1 MTVNIGT
8 TGGSRGRK
16 QNQGRSSSNA
26 ATTVP
31 NEGAK
36 ARFGKVGSIIGK
48 VGNLAE
54 KYGGLI
60 PGVGSV
66 VQTIGKVAS
75 SINDPEWWMNYPVNG
90 VTTNVALASDFGTA
104 SLTPGDKVAV
114 IAGGSSAKW
123 RTLPH
128 LRPSILEFLPDRL
141 TENTS
146 ANQLVPFVPAKDDV
160 STYVLQNVRKVS
172 NAVLLQDVDAYA
184 EVLANSARAAAL
196 YYQLRK
202 FIFLTEHSK
211 PWIPAITDG
220 SFPILSATNKA
231 TLVSLADSLRTYIQS
246 SVRIPHTLSCYM
258 AWRFGRVF
266 NMGQS
271 EKTGIVLY
279 NVLGMNA
286 SVETYSNIVAHIIS
300 FNADQSATLLP
311 TTTQPLT
318 GVKTS
323 AQADLYNAYIDHVF
337 VSEIEDEKQYMY
349 DPKEWVLRT
358 NMDLVDDG
366 IYCPVRDNDEI
377 YMDSALDNPT
387 VFMASTVSTGTK
399 GTGVGKVQEP
409 LFPVGS
415 ARFWGTGMYAPALE
429 GDQYVKVLPA
439 SSDYTIYGLA
449 LSPTANLSKMAIANV
464 FGKLG
469 GAYKGFEIM
478 PAMCNVARGI
488 FPNETMTWTEGEARL
503 SCCAM
508 SWAVAL
514 CKATEFYNV
523 EIMLPWPSYLN
534 DQWDPYLPDA
544 TAPASDLAIV
554 PESIIKQTQKYAFAN
569 LVCDVR

>member
-8 TGGSRGRK
+8 TRGSRSK
-16 QNQGRSSSNA
+16 ASNRSRSNSNA

-48 VGNLAE
+48 VGSLAE

-90 VTTNVALASDFGTA
+90 VTTNVALASDFGTPLA
-104 SLTPGDKVAV
+104 PGDKTCV
-114 IAGGSSAKW
+114 IATGNAAKW
-123 RTLPH
+123 RNLPH
-128 LRPSILEFLPDRL
+128 LRPSVLEFLPDRL
-141 TENTS
+141 AAANT
-146 ANQLVPFVPAKDDV
+146 LVPFIPAKDDV

-202 FIFLTEHSK
+202 FIYLTEHSK
-211 PWIPAITDG
+211 PWIPALTDG
-220 SFPILSATNKA
+220 SFPILAAENKA

-246 SVRIPHTLSCYM
+246 SVRIPHTLSCYL

-279 NVLGMNA
+279 NVIAMNTT
-286 SVETYSNIVAHIIS
+286 VESYSSIVAKIIA
-300 FNADQSATLLP
+300 FNADQNEALLP
-311 TTTQPLT
+311 TTTLPMK

-323 AQADLYNAYIDHVF
+323 AQADLYNAYMDHVF

-358 NMDLVDDG
+358 NMDLVDDD
-366 IYCPVRDNDEI
+366 IYCPVRDTDEI

-399 GTGVGKVQEP
+399 GGGVGKVQMP

-415 ARFWGTGMYAPALE
+415 ARFWGTGMYAPAIE
-429 GDQYVKVLPA
+429 GEDVKVLPA
-439 SSDYTIYGLA
+439 NRDYSILGTV
-449 LSPTANLSKMAIANV
+449 LSPTANLSKKEIAYV
-464 FGKLG
+464 YGKTG
-469 GAYKGFEIM
+469 GAYKGFEIDA
-478 PAMCNVARGI
+478 AMCNYGRGI
-488 FPNETMTWTEGEARL
+488 GPNENVAYTDKEARCAVASMTWA
-503 SCCAM
+503 A
-508 SWAVAL
+508 AL
-514 CKATEFYNV
+514 CKATEYYNV
-523 EIMLPWPSYLN
+523 EINMPWPSFLA
-534 DQWDPYLPDA
+534 DSWDPLLPDA

-554 PESIIKQTQKYAFAN
+554 PESIIKQTQRYAFAN